1 MPVKLPETIIFDLD
15 GTLVDTAPDLT
26 AALNAVLI
34 REGLPIVPLDQVRHM
49 VGRGAR
55 VLIESALTSHGISI
69 DPDRTADL
77 MKHFLEYYEA
87 NIAETSRP
95 FDGVEDQLHTLSSRG
110 HKLGVCTNKPEA
122 LSLKLLTKLG
132 LKKFFPV
139 VLGLDSK
146 PYRKP
151 DPRHLIDTVAELG
164 GNPLD
169 SVMIGDSETD
179 AKTAQAASIPVIL
192 VSFGYSEIPIRDLT
206 ANVVIDHFDSL
217 QDALA
222 KCARA

>member
-1 MPVKLPETIIFDLD
+1 MPLKLPETIIFDLD

-26 AALNAVLI
+26 AALNAVLT
-34 REGLPIVPLDQVRHM
+34 RQGLPTVPLDQVRHM

-55 VLIESALTSHGISI
+55 VLIESALTSHGISFDTNLI
-69 DPDRTADL
+69 TDL
-77 MKHFLEYYEA
+77 FQHFLDYYEA
-87 NIAETSRP
+87 NIVETSRP
-95 FDGVEDQLHTLSSRG
+95 FDGVEYQLQTLSRNG

-122 LSLKLLTKLG
+122 LSHKLLTELD

-139 VLGLDSK
+139 VLGADSK

-151 DPRHLIDTVAELG
+151 DPRHLLDTVAELG
-164 GNPLD
+164 GNPAD
-169 SVMIGDSETD
+169 SVLIGDSETD

-192 VSFGYSEIPIRDLT
+192 VSFGYSEIPVHDLK
-206 ANVVIDHFDSL
+206 ANVVIDHFDKL